1 VKYFRLL
8 RVSLL
13 RKKFRTTLTIG
24 SFAVA
29 MFLFGLLITI
39 RTSFN
44 QGVEVA
50 GADRL
55 IVMNRITFIQP
66 LPSSYAGR
74 LEAIPGIKQI
84 THATWFGGIY
94 QDEKNFFPQFAIEP

>member
-1 VKYFRLL
+1 MKYFRLL
-8 RVSLL
+8 RVSLM
-13 RKKFRTTLTIG
+13 RKKFRTALTIA

-50 GADRL
+50 GVDRL

-66 LPSSYAGR
+66 LPQSYADRISCDSG
-74 LEAIPGIKQI
+74 
-84 THATWFGGIY
+84 
-94 QDEKNFFPQFAIEP
+94 D